1 MGCEARFQAR
11 DREEA
16 EFPSPRAGSDPKVRR
31 TPANTRPNVNSLP
44 RFPETVVAAPVNRWT
59 ERSRKS
65 FMTCWPEARRVYAT
79 HRSSPAI
86 RNRSG
91 KPPIFSRA
99 ASTREV
105 ALEFGEGGEL
115 EPLGGMVVELSSKDT
130 EHPLDK
136 IDLVKIRDSVI
147 RGHDRHGRIPSEV
160 VDRTRDPIRA
170 VEHNVLVKGEHEFAT
185 GFAEPVVQGLREPQV
200 RFVADQPARW

>member
-1 MGCEARFQAR
+1 M
-11 DREEA
+11 DRA
-16 EFPSPRAGSDPKVRR
+16 KSKVLHDLLAGGAQGVRHPQVLPCDSESLR
-31 TPANTRPNVNSLP
+31 ETPDLLEGR
-44 RFPETVVAAPVNRWT
+44 
-59 ERSRKS
+59 
-65 FMTCWPEARRVYAT
+65 
-79 HRSSPAI
+79 
-86 RNRSG
+86 
-91 KPPIFSRA
+91 
-99 ASTREV
+99 STREV